1 MIINLAKINFGLSGE
16 FSLII
21 NGKEVPVKGSTPS
34 PTEELKVSKSILW
47 AEPTDYFNII
57 TNLSWNIISN
67 E

>member
-1 MIINLAKINFGLSGE
+1 MIINLAKINVGRSGD

-21 NGKEVPVKGSTPS
+21 HGREVPVRGVPPT
-34 PTEELKVSKSILW
+34 PTEELRVSKSILW

-57 TNLSWNIISN
+57 TNLNWQIISN